1 MSLQISEEVM
11 LIVMSIYGGLVLV
24 LCYDAIRILRRIFYV
39 GMVRI
44 VIEDIIFWTVAAIF
58 MFNIYLKYNYG
69 RPRFFSIVLTV
80 RTMFAFEWLIGRKII
95 DILPERIKEITGKVF
110 KPLKKLLKVIKL
122 KIGINIKLKKGI
134 KNGNSKK
141 KKQHSKKRYKK
152 IKQCPQ
158 KTCTK

>member
-1 MSLQISEEVM
+1 MSLQISEEAM
-11 LIVMSIYGGLVLV
+11 LIVMSIYGGLVLG
-24 LCYDAIRILRRIFYV
+24 LCYDAIRIFRRIFYV

-69 RPRFFSIVLTV
+69 RPRFFSIVLTLG
-80 RTMFAFEWLIGRKII
+80 TMFAFEWLIGRRII
-95 DILPERIKEITGKVF
+95 DKLPKKIKEIAGKVF

-134 KNGNSKK
+134 KNGNAKK
-141 KKQHSKKRYKK
+141 KKQRSKKKCNK
-152 IKQCPQ
+152 EIK
-158 KTCTK
+158 